1 MATICLA
8 AAAVMLLVDT
18 PTLFRGSAYDRPIQD
33 TLTQATDHRQALL
46 ASGVSQEA
54 IDEHHEQ
61 AETHVNGLRVRRR
74 VNLYARA
81 TMHFGLT
88 LGLFLAWRALRQ
100 PPSSP
105 PSNGISTST

>member
-1 MATICLA
+1 MATLCLVA
-8 AAAVMLLVDT
+8 SAVMLLIGT
-18 PTLFRGSAYDRPIQD
+18 PILFRGSAYDRPIQD

-46 ASGVSQEA
+46 ASGVSHEA
-54 IDEHHEQ
+54 VAEHHEQ
-61 AETHVNGLRVRRR
+61 AETRVNELRVRRR

-100 PPSSP
+100 PPSSS